1 MSEIERIIEA
11 MTAAPGPATE
21 VVTLERATVE
31 QILSE
36 MEEKDPLRAAVVYL
50 RRVLAEPKLELW
62 AMHSIGPG
70 EVYACLS
77 KEDAEQAAQNL
88 RDAGVK
94 WKESKRARGENVE
107 LWTEWASEVIP
118 SPWEPA
124 EHFEILA
131 EQEKDETERLLVLAT
146 SLTEEKENL
155 RKALAGILF
164 AFDDGVGRDWS
175 AALLDY
181 ARKLCPAEEF
191 KP

>member
-62 AMHSIGPG
+62 AIHSVGPG
-70 EVYACLS
+70 DVSPCVN
-77 KEDAEQAAQNL
+77 KEDAAQRAKEL
-88 RDAGVK
+88 REIGETLKA
-94 WKESKRARGENVE
+94 ERIARGESVE
-107 LWTEWASEVIP
+107 HWSDWVTNVIP

-124 EHFEILA
+124 EHFELLA
-131 EQEKDETERLLVLAT
+131 EDEKDEAERLRLLVD
-146 SLTEEKENL
+146 SLTAEKESL
-155 RKALAGILF
+155 RKAIAGMLF
-164 AFDDGVGRDWS
+164 AFDDGVGREWS
-175 AALLDY
+175 ADLLDY

>member
-11 MTAAPGPATE
+11 MTSAPDPATE
-21 VVTLERATVE
+21 VVTIERATVE
-31 QILSE
+31 HILSE

-50 RRVLAEPKLELW
+50 RRVLAEPKVELW
-62 AMHSIGPG
+62 AMHSVGPG

-77 KEDAEQAAQNL
+77 KEEAEQAAQNL

-94 WKESKRARGENVE
+94 RKESKVARGENVE
-107 LWTEWASEVIP
+107 FWTEWVAEVIP

-131 EQEKDETERLLVLAT
+131 EQEKDEAERLRVLAT

-155 RKALAGILF
+155 RKALAGMLF
-164 AFDDGVGRDWS
+164 AFDDGVGLDWS
-175 AALLDY
+175 AGLLDY

>member
-1 MSEIERIIEA
+1 MSLDRG
-11 MTAAPGPATE
+11 T
-21 VVTLERATVE
+21 VERALALLESHPDIAQGGPSLCQEVCAFR
-31 QILSE
+31 QA
-36 MEEKDPLRAAVVYL
+36 M
-50 RRVLAEPKLELW
+50 AEPKVELW
-62 AMHSIGPG
+62 AMHSVGPG

-77 KEDAEQAAQNL
+77 KEEAEQAAQSL

-94 WKESKRARGENVE
+94 WKESKVARGENVE
-107 LWTEWASEVIP
+107 FWTEWVSEVIP

-131 EQEKDETERLLVLAT
+131 EQEKDEAERLRVLAT

-155 RKALAGILF
+155 RKALAGMLF
-164 AFDDGVGRDWS
+164 AFDDGVGLDWS
-175 AALLDY
+175 ADLLDY

>member
-11 MTAAPGPATE
+11 ITAAPPPATE

-36 MEEKDPLRAAVVYL
+36 MEEKDPLRTAVVYL
-50 RRVLAEPKLELW
+50 RRVLAEPKLDLW
-62 AMHSIGPG
+62 AMHSVGPG
-70 EVYACLS
+70 EVYACQS
-77 KEDAEQAAQNL
+77 KEEAEQAAQSL

-94 WKESKRARGENVE
+94 WKESKIARGENVE
-107 LWTEWASEVIP
+107 FWTDWASEVIP
-118 SPWEPA
+118 SPWEPT

-131 EQEKDETERLLVLAT
+131 EQEKDEAERLRELAT
-146 SLTEEKENL
+146 NLTEEKENL
-155 RKALAGILF
+155 RRALAGMLF
-164 AFDDGVGRDWS
+164 AFDDGVGLDWS
-175 AALLDY
+175 ADLLDY